1 MLPNHI
7 VKKCFSLCRSNL
19 DRLHSGIDLAKK
31 KLIAIQQ
38 TVASC
43 ICTNLILSQGPFL
56 YCYLME
62 VCVVVCVGSD
72 MFIPLGLILS
82 VSAAILFVGNSW
94 CETLLQAHGFDSA
107 LQIPP
112 EGFHPFGDYR
122 SALPN
127 CQINSEC
134 EEEVDWRPSTLLI
147 IFSRQEIN
155 AANCFP
161 SLWLLQRM
169 WRRGL
174 SSLWEFHQSLR
185 HPTRRSKT
193 SCFTVALSKESD
205 DLLFTTHESL
215 KV

>member
-1 MLPNHI
+1 MHTQTESVEAKGNVLAHRSSFTEQKWTRHAKGCEMLHSHI

-82 VSAAILFVGNSW
+82 VSAAILFVGNS
-94 CETLLQAHGFDSA
+94 
-107 LQIPP
+107 
-112 EGFHPFGDYR
+112 
-122 SALPN
+122 
-127 CQINSEC
+127 
-134 EEEVDWRPSTLLI
+134 
-147 IFSRQEIN
+147 
-155 AANCFP
+155 
-161 SLWLLQRM
+161 
-169 WRRGL
+169 
-174 SSLWEFHQSLR
+174 
-185 HPTRRSKT
+185 
-193 SCFTVALSKESD
+193 
-205 DLLFTTHESL
+205 
-215 KV
+215 